1 MKVEE
6 IIQLLEAVSKNN
18 IDQLS
23 VTSDDGKEIVITNND
38 AKSVVVAPEAVVPVV
53 PTAPVAPAQVAV
65 APAQV
70 AVAPAQVAVAP
81 AQVAAV
87 PAPEEKGQL
96 VKSPLVGT
104 FYNAPSPD
112 SPAYVKV
119 GDTVKKGQILGI
131 IEAMKLMNEIE
142 SDYDGVVTEILI
154 KNEETVEF
162 GQPLFRIG

>member
-70 AVAPAQVAVAP
+70 A
-81 AQVAAV
+81 AV
-87 PAPEEKGQL
+87 PAPVAAAPAPAAQEERGQL

>member
-6 IIQLLEAVSKNN
+6 IIPLLEAVSKNN

-70 AVAPAQVAVAP
+70 AAVPAP
-81 AQVAAV
+81 VAAV
-87 PAPEEKGQL
+87 PTPAAPEEKGQL

>member
-70 AVAPAQVAVAP
+70 AAVPAP
-81 AQVAAV
+81 VAAV
-87 PAPEEKGQL
+87 PTPAALEEKGQL

>member
-53 PTAPVAPAQVAV
+53 PTAPVAPAQVAAV
-65 APAQV
+65 PAP
-70 AVAPAQVAVAP
+70 
-81 AQVAAV
+81 VAAV
-87 PAPEEKGQL
+87 PTPAAPEEKGQL

>member
-70 AVAPAQVAVAP
+70 AAVPAP
-81 AQVAAV
+81 VAAV
-87 PAPEEKGQL
+87 PTPAAPEEKGQL

-154 KNEETVEF
+154 KNEEPVEF

>member
-70 AVAPAQVAVAP
+70 AAVPAPVAPVPTP
-81 AQVAAV
+81 A
-87 PAPEEKGQL
+87 APEEKGQL

>member
-70 AVAPAQVAVAP
+70 AAVPAP
-81 AQVAAV
+81 VAAV
-87 PAPEEKGQL
+87 TTQAAPEEKGQL

>member
-53 PTAPVAPAQVAV
+53 PAAP
-65 APAQV
+65 
-70 AVAPAQVAVAP
+70 VAP

-87 PAPEEKGQL
+87 PAPVAAVPTPAAPEEKGQL

>member
-53 PTAPVAPAQVAV
+53 PAAPVAPAQVAV

-70 AVAPAQVAVAP
+70 AAVPAP
-81 AQVAAV
+81 VAAV
-87 PAPEEKGQL
+87 PTPAPEEKGQL

>member
-70 AVAPAQVAVAP
+70 AAVPAP
-81 AQVAAV
+81 VAAV
-87 PAPEEKGQL
+87 PTPAAPEEKGQL

-154 KNEETVEF
+154 KNEETVEV

>member
-38 AKSVVVAPEAVVPVV
+38 AKSVVVAPETVVPVV

-70 AVAPAQVAVAP
+70 AAVPAP
-81 AQVAAV
+81 VAAV
-87 PAPEEKGQL
+87 PTPAAPEEKGQL

>member
-1 MKVEE
+1 M
-6 IIQLLEAVSKNN
+6 
-18 IDQLS
+18 
-23 VTSDDGKEIVITNND
+23 ITNND

-70 AVAPAQVAVAP
+70 AAVPAP
-81 AQVAAV
+81 VAAV
-87 PAPEEKGQL
+87 PTPAAPEEKGQL

>member
-70 AVAPAQVAVAP
+70 AAVAAAPAP
-81 AQVAAV
+81 AAQ
-87 PAPEEKGQL
+87 EEKGQL

>member
-38 AKSVVVAPEAVVPVV
+38 AKSVVVTPEAVVPVV
-53 PTAPVAPAQVAV
+53 PTAPVAPAQVAAV
-65 APAQV
+65 PAP
-70 AVAPAQVAVAP
+70 
-81 AQVAAV
+81 VAAV
-87 PAPEEKGQL
+87 PTPVAQEEKGQL

>member
-38 AKSVVVAPEAVVPVV
+38 AKSVVVAAEAVVPVV

-70 AVAPAQVAVAP
+70 AAVPAP
-81 AQVAAV
+81 VAAV
-87 PAPEEKGQL
+87 PTPAAPEEKGQL

>member
-70 AVAPAQVAVAP
+70 AAVPAP
-81 AQVAAV
+81 VAAV
-87 PAPEEKGQL
+87 PTPAAPEEKGQL

>member
-70 AVAPAQVAVAP
+70 A
-81 AQVAAV
+81 AV
-87 PAPEEKGQL
+87 PAPVAAAPTSAAQEEKGQL

>member
-38 AKSVVVAPEAVVPVV
+38 AKSVVVTPEAVVPVV

-70 AVAPAQVAVAP
+70 AAVSAP
-81 AQVAAV
+81 VAAV
-87 PAPEEKGQL
+87 PTPAAQEEKGQL

>member
-53 PTAPVAPAQVAV
+53 PTAPVAPAQVAAV
-65 APAQV
+65 PTPVAAAPA
-70 AVAPAQVAVAP
+70 PA
-81 AQVAAV
+81 AQ
-87 PAPEEKGQL
+87 EEKGQL

>member
-38 AKSVVVAPEAVVPVV
+38 AKSVVVTPEAVVP
-53 PTAPVAPAQVAV
+53 
-65 APAQV
+65 
-70 AVAPAQVAVAP
+70 VAP

-87 PAPEEKGQL
+87 PAPVAAVPTPAAQEEKGQL

>member
-38 AKSVVVAPEAVVPVV
+38 AKSVVVTPEAVVPVV

-70 AVAPAQVAVAP
+70 A
-81 AQVAAV
+81 AV
-87 PAPEEKGQL
+87 PTPAAQEEKGQL

>member
-70 AVAPAQVAVAP
+70 AAVP
-81 AQVAAV
+81 TPVAAAPT
-87 PAPEEKGQL
+87 PAAQEEKGQL

-112 SPAYVKV
+112 SPAYVKI

>member
-38 AKSVVVAPEAVVPVV
+38 AKSVVVAPEAVVPV
-53 PTAPVAPAQVAV
+53 
-65 APAQV
+65 
-70 AVAPAQVAVAP
+70 APAQVAVAP

-87 PAPEEKGQL
+87 PAPVAAVPTPAAPEEKGQL

>member
-70 AVAPAQVAVAP
+70 AAVPAP
-81 AQVAAV
+81 VAAV
-87 PAPEEKGQL
+87 PTPAAPEEKGQL

-131 IEAMKLMNEIE
+131 IEAMMLMNEIE

>member
-70 AVAPAQVAVAP
+70 AAVPTPVAAAPAP
-81 AQVAAV
+81 AAQ
-87 PAPEEKGQL
+87 EEKGQL

-119 GDTVKKGQILGI
+119 GDTVKRGQILGI

>member
-23 VTSDDGKEIVITNND
+23 VTSDYGKEIVITNND

-70 AVAPAQVAVAP
+70 AAVPAP
-81 AQVAAV
+81 VAAV
-87 PAPEEKGQL
+87 PTPAAPEEKGQL

>member
-38 AKSVVVAPEAVVPVV
+38 AKSVVVAP
-53 PTAPVAPAQVAV
+53 
-65 APAQV
+65 
-70 AVAPAQVAVAP
+70 AQVAVAP

-87 PAPEEKGQL
+87 PAPVAAVPTPAAPEEKGQL

>member
-70 AVAPAQVAVAP
+70 AAVPAP
-81 AQVAAV
+81 VAAV
-87 PAPEEKGQL
+87 PTPAAPEEKGQL

-131 IEAMKLMNEIE
+131 IEAMKLMNEVE

>member
-70 AVAPAQVAVAP
+70 AAVPAP
-81 AQVAAV
+81 VAAA
-87 PAPEEKGQL
+87 PTPAAPEEKGQL

>member
-53 PTAPVAPAQVAV
+53 PAAP
-65 APAQV
+65 
-70 AVAPAQVAVAP
+70 VAPAQVAVAP

-87 PAPEEKGQL
+87 PAPVAAVPTQAAPEEKGQL

>member
-38 AKSVVVAPEAVVPVV
+38 AKSVVVTPEAVVPVV
-53 PTAPVAPAQVAV
+53 PTAPVAPAQVAAV
-65 APAQV
+65 PAP
-70 AVAPAQVAVAP
+70 
-81 AQVAAV
+81 VAAV
-87 PAPEEKGQL
+87 PTPAAQEEKGQL

>member
-23 VTSDDGKEIVITNND
+23 VTSNDGKEIVITNND

-70 AVAPAQVAVAP
+70 AAVPAP
-81 AQVAAV
+81 VAAV
-87 PAPEEKGQL
+87 PTPAAPEEKGQL

>member
-70 AVAPAQVAVAP
+70 A
-81 AQVAAV
+81 AV
-87 PAPEEKGQL
+87 PAPVAAAPTPAAQEEKGQL